1 MMNWAILLKLLGA
14 TDVPFTGMLNPIA
27 MDLPCHST
35 LKILKKELEICYEDA
50 CIEKDVFLC
59 FNKGLF
65 NINVILII
73 HRVTNCD
80 RGYLMKNI

>member
-50 CIEKDVFLC
+50 CIEKDVFL
-59 FNKGLF
+59 
-65 NINVILII
+65 
-73 HRVTNCD
+73 
-80 RGYLMKNI
+80 